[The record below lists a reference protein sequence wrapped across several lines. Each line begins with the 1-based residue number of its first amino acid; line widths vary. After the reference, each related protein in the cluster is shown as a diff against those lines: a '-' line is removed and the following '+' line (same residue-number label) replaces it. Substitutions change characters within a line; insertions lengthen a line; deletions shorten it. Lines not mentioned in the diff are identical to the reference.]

1 MEQSQAADAIT
12 QAIVVMS
19 TENVPELVGLL
30 KNSGSFVTQ
39 QSSQEQLLDAAFK
52 ALKNSSQFRKNL
64 GSYLINVT
72 TTDNG
77 DYGNF
82 VDTDFANETGTPA
95 YTFRSGGFQ
104 STPSSTFN
112 TSFGTKPTTQSYTST
127 TDTSS
132 AKKGTAV
139 GNLLRNIF
147 SKENVST
154 LVQTGIGYG
163 AAKLQ
168 DSANKSSEQRAIDYQ
183 VASAKAAEAQA
194 LVQAQNPPAAK
205 NKWILPVGIGLGVIL
220 VGTIIYFAVKG
231 GKKVSS

>member
-1 MEQSQAADAIT
+1 MEQSQAADAIS

-19 TENVPELVGLL
+19 TEHKPELVALL
-30 KNSGSFVTQ
+30 KNSGSLVTQ
-39 QSSQEQLLDAAFK
+39 QSTQDELLDAAFK
-52 ALKNSSQFRKNL
+52 ALKNSFQFRKEL

-77 DYGNF
+77 SYGNF
-82 VDTDFANETGTPA
+82 VDSDFSYPN
-95 YTFRSGGFQ
+95 GFQ
-104 STPSSTFN
+104 FRTAGMPTSTSSTFN
-112 TSFGTKPTTQSYTST
+112 TSFGTKPTTSSYTST
-127 TDTSS
+127 TDSTSG
-132 AKKGTAV
+132 KKGTAV

-183 VASAKAAEAQA
+183 IATARATEAQA

-220 VGTIIYFAVKG
+220 VGTIIFFAVK
-231 GKKVSS
+231 KK

>member
-64 GSYLINVT
+64 GAYLINVT
-72 TTDNG
+72 NTDNG

-82 VDTDFANETGTPA
+82 VDTDFSNFVKYDPTVAG
-95 YTFRSGGFQ
+95 SG
-104 STPSSTFN
+104 SR
-112 TSFGTKPTTQSYTST
+112 
-127 TDTSS
+127 
-132 AKKGTAV
+132 V
-139 GNLLRNIF
+139 GNLLRQIGT
-147 SKENVST
+147 KENIDT
-154 LVQTGIGYG
+154 LIKTGIGVG

-168 DSANKSSEQRAIDYQ
+168 ESANKSSEQRAIDYQ
-183 VASAKAAEAQA
+183 IATAKANEAQA
-194 LVQAQNPPAAK
+194 LINAQNPPAAK
-205 NKWILPVGIGLGVIL
+205 NKWILPVGIGLGGIL
-220 VGTIIYFAVKG
+220 VGTVIYFAVK
-231 GKKVSS
+231 KK

>member
-1 MEQSQAADAIT
+1 MEQSQAADAIS

-39 QSSQEQLLDAAFK
+39 QSTQEELLDAAFK
-52 ALKNSSQFRKNL
+52 ALKNSPQFRKQL
-64 GSYLINVT
+64 GSYLINIT

-77 DYGNF
+77 EYGNF
-82 VDTDFANETGTPA
+82 ADSDFSN
-95 YTFRSGGFQ
+95 YTSSFLNTLDKGK
-104 STPSSTFN
+104 TSTFN
-112 TSFGTKPTTQSYTST
+112 TSFGTPSTSSYTTST
-127 TDTSS
+127 TLDTTTTKS
-132 AKKGTAV
+132 GTKV

-147 SKENVST
+147 TKENVDT
-154 LVQTGIGYG
+154 LVKTGISYG
-163 AAKLQ
+163 ATKLQ

-183 VASAKAAEAQA
+183 IASAKASESQA
-194 LVQAQNPPAAK
+194 LLNAQNPQPSK

-231 GKKVSS
+231 GKKSSKASS

>member
-64 GSYLINVT
+64 GAYLINVT

-82 VDTDFANETGTPA
+82 VDTDFSNVDGDPP
-95 YTFRSGGFQ
+95 YQSGFLN
-104 STPSSTFN
+104 SLKPSASTFN
-112 TSFGTKPTTQSYTST
+112 TSFGTPSTTQSYTST

-147 SKENVST
+147 SKENVAT

-183 VASAKAAEAQA
+183 IATAKAAEAQA

-220 VGTIIYFAVKG
+220 VGTVIYFAVK
-231 GKKVSS
+231 KK

>member
-1 MEQSQAADAIT
+1 MEQSQAADAIS

-19 TENVPELVGLL
+19 TEHKPELVALL
-30 KNSGSFVTQ
+30 KNSGSLVTQ
-39 QSSQEQLLDAAFK
+39 QSTQDELLDAAFK
-52 ALKNSSQFRKNL
+52 ALKNSFQFRKEL

-77 DYGNF
+77 SYGNF
-82 VDTDFANETGTPA
+82 VDTDFSNAVGDYSNYKFTSA
-95 YTFRSGGFQ
+95 GFQ
-104 STPSSTFN
+104 TTPSSTFN
-112 TSFGTKPTTQSYTST
+112 TSFGTKPTTSSYTST
-127 TDTSS
+127 TDSTSG
-132 AKKGTAV
+132 KKGTAV

-183 VASAKAAEAQA
+183 IATARATEAQA

-220 VGTIIYFAVKG
+220 VGTIIFFAVKG
-231 GKKVSS
+231 GKK